1 MAETW
6 LVCSACRS
14 DIAFGSKYFQCSVS
28 TCNRARM
35 RLVFCSVSCWDSHV
49 ATLRHRDAWAEDKIA
64 PTKAAWER
72 ELAESDAP
80 RPAAPRPA
88 PPAPAPRPSP
98 APSSSSPA
106 PSPAASIERGR
117 SPSPPAEPAGPL
129 PPDSLRS
136 SIATPVAPRPVPI
149 SSGAPA
155 ASSTSSATAA
165 APPRRIVGESAP
177 AAGVHLNDIVDNDIL
192 IVVSKLKKYI
202 KERSGMNCSDAVA
215 EVLSDHVRALC
226 DDSIR
231 AAGRDERKTVLD
243 RDVPRP
249 RR

>member
-6 LVCSACRS
+6 LLCSACRN

-35 RLVFCSVSCWDSHV
+35 RLVFCSVVCWDSHV

-64 PTKAAWER
+64 PTSAVWER
-72 ELAESDAP
+72 EQASQPAEP
-80 RPAAPRPA
+80 RPTPAAARPTPAAPPIARPA
-88 PPAPAPRPSP
+88 PPG
-98 APSSSSPA
+98 
-106 PSPAASIERGR
+106 AA
-117 SPSPPAEPAGPL
+117 
-129 PPDSLRS
+129 
-136 SIATPVAPRPVPI
+136 
-149 SSGAPA
+149 APA
-155 ASSTSSATAA
+155 AAPARRVVGEA
-165 APPRRIVGESAP
+165 APTPPATP
-177 AAGVHLNDIVDNDIL
+177 AAGGVHLNDIVDRDMM
-192 IVVSKLKKYI
+192 IVISKLKKYI
-202 KERSGMNCSDAVA
+202 KDRSGMNCSDAVA
-215 EVLSDHVRALC
+215 EVLSDHVRVLC

>member
-6 LVCSACRS
+6 LLCTACRT
-14 DIAFGSKYFQCSVS
+14 DIPFGAKYFQCSVS

-35 RLVFCSVSCWDSHV
+35 RLVFCSVPCWDSHV
-49 ATLRHRDAWAEDKIA
+49 ADARHRDAWAEDKIA

-72 ELAESDAP
+72 EMAGEPRQPAGTPPAP
-80 RPAAPRPA
+80 RPA
-88 PPAPAPRPSP
+88 SP
-98 APSSSSPA
+98 APMVRPASPVMA
-106 PSPAASIERGR
+106 
-117 SPSPPAEPAGPL
+117 
-129 PPDSLRS
+129 
-136 SIATPVAPRPVPI
+136 
-149 SSGAPA
+149 
-155 ASSTSSATAA
+155 SSATTAAPPSASTGSASSASAA
-165 APPRRIVGESAP
+165 APARRIVGEPAP
-177 AAGVHLNDIVDNDIL
+177 AAGPGVHLNDIVDRDIL
-192 IVVSKLKKYI
+192 IVISKLKKYI
-202 KERSGMNCSDAVA
+202 KDRSGMNCSDAVA